1 MRGTDFF
8 TPELRAQRLAS
19 IAPTD
24 TLRGFFF
31 HSALRAVRLMGDEA
45 LLARCV
51 EASGEENF
59 LSFFNYPARSFFQLI
74 DTAAMALSARY
85 GDFPE
90 AVRYLGAQFTP
101 DFLMSTTGRT
111 LLLLSGGSPKLL
123 LSAIP
128 STWVATMNHGRC
140 WVEWEPGL
148 MSGTLVIRGNAIPF
162 TYYEGAIQK
171 AVELTRLRGVTVQG
185 RQVGLLDCEVYISW

>member
-31 HSALRAVRLMGDEA
+31 HSALRAVRLAGGEA
-45 LLARCV
+45 LGARCV
-51 EASGEENF
+51 EAGGHESF
-59 LSFFNYPARSFFQLI
+59 LAFFNYPARSFVQLI
-74 DTAAMALSARY
+74 ETAAVELSGRY
-85 GDFPE
+85 GGFE
-90 AVRYLGAQFTP
+90 GAVRYLGEQFTP

-111 LLLLSGGSPKLL
+111 LLLLSGGSPKLM

-128 STWVATMNHGRC
+128 ATWLATMNHGRC
-140 WVEWEPGL
+140 WVEWQHGL
-148 MSGTLVIRGNAIPF
+148 MGGTLVIRGNGIPYA
-162 TYYEGAIQK
+162 YYEGAIQK
-171 AVELTRLRGVTVQG
+171 AVEMTRMQGVTVQG
-185 RQVGLLDCEVYISW
+185 RQVGLLDCEVEVSW